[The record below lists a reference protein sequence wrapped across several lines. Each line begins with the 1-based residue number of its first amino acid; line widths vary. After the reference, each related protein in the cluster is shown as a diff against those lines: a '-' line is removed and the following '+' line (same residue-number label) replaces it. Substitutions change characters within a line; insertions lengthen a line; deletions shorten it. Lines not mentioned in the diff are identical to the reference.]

1 VSTHTVTNNITL
13 YFAGQSCST
22 FLDLLVRLVNL
33 IFGRQGAS
41 WCPRTGPPEGIPPTA
56 GGTPPSGGRTPP
68 EDDFGGDPT
77 GGANVPPP
85 DVEEIDPAQNDA
97 VRDWE

>member
-1 VSTHTVTNNITL
+1 MCRLLTNNITL

-33 IFGRQGAS
+33 IFGRQGS
-41 WCPRTGPPEGIPPTA
+41 WCPRGGPPQ
-56 GGTPPSGGRTPP
+56 GTPPTTGGNPP
-68 EDDFGGDPT
+68 EDDLGGYPT
-77 GGANVPPP
+77 GGTNPSPP
-85 DVEEIDPAQNDA
+85 DVEEIDPSQNDA